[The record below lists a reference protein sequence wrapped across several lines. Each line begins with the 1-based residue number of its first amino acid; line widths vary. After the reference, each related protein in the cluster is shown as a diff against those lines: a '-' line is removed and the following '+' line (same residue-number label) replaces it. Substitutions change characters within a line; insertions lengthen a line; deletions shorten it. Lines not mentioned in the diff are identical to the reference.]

1 MRQQQ
6 EGFTLIEV
14 VVTLG
19 IAGAIGVVILMMITT
34 LILNSPK
41 LDNQQIALQQV
52 KNAGYWMPRDIN
64 MARDVTLGGPD
75 GFPLTIDIPI
85 DQDVN
90 NDYSVEYL
98 FVGDNLKRKQR
109 DESGS
114 LIAETLVAQYV
125 DTGNTVFDEI
135 IPDDLYELTIRVS
148 VGGEAVTA
156 NYTMESRLALD

>member
-1 MRQQQ
+1 MRQRE

-14 VVTLG
+14 VVVLG
-19 IAGAIGVVILMMITT
+19 IAGAIGVTVLMMITT

-41 LDNQQIALQQV
+41 LDNQQIVLQQV

-125 DTGNTVFDEI
+125 DTNNTVFDEI
-135 IPDDLYELTIRVS
+135 IPDDLYELSIRVS
-148 VGGEAVTA
+148 TGGEAVTA